1 VKHQILCGIRPLTN
15 AQRLIL
21 YRRRLDVWKL
31 NQWHESLS
39 TDRSWL
45 PRPVPHSIIPQGH

>member
-1 VKHQILCGIRPLTN
+1 VKHQILTGLRPLNN

-21 YRRRLDVWKL
+21 YRRRLDAWKL
-31 NQWHESLS
+31 NQWHESIS

-45 PRPVPHSIIPQGH
+45 PRPIPHTLIRQAH

>member
-1 VKHQILCGIRPLTN
+1 MKHQILTGLRPLNN

-21 YRRRLDVWKL
+21 YRRRLDAWKL
-31 NQWHESLS
+31 NQWHKSIS

-45 PRPVPHSIIPQGH
+45 PRPIPHTLIRQAH